1 MFADAD
7 DRAYFLN
14 IYMSAAIPTPKRT
27 LAAFCEGET
36 NT

>member
-1 MFADAD
+1 MLADAD
-7 DRAYFLN
+7 DRAYFLV

-27 LAAFCEGET
+27 LAAFCEAEK